1 MYHSK
6 VLLSDK
12 RKHALKRSK
21 TERIEEKKWYKLLQK
36 LRKIQY
42 TFLSRCLLLEV
53 KFSLLTKD
61 NKGQKQENIMAVW
74 KPAEPFL
81 KVLTS
86 AVVMKINLIF
96 HCMHKL

>member
-1 MYHSK
+1 MHLRGVKLRGLKKKKYH
-6 VLLSDK
+6 
-12 RKHALKRSK
+12 
-21 TERIEEKKWYKLLQK
+21 KLLQK
-36 LRKIQY
+36 LSKIQY

-74 KPAEPFL
+74 RPAEPVL

-86 AVVMKINLIF
+86 VVVMKIN
-96 HCMHKL
+96 